1 MSDAAGII
9 VLVGRVLFSLV
20 FINTGLG
27 FHVRASKQAEQY
39 AGSARFPVPAVA
51 GWPTGLWMALG
62 GLSVALGV
70 WPDVG
75 ALMIGVF
82 VVLAAAGFHRFWQLD
97 DPQQKMTQN
106 QLFFRNVIALGGVLM
121 MFGFFASAGE
131 GLRYTITAPLFSF

>member
-1 MSDAAGII
+1 
-9 VLVGRVLFSLV
+9 
-20 FINTGLG
+20 
-27 FHVRASKQAEQY
+27 
-39 AGSARFPVPAVA
+39 
-51 GWPTGLWMALG
+51 MALG

-121 MFGFFASAGE
+121 MFGFFASVGE
-131 GLRYTITAPLFSF
+131 GLRYAITAPLFSF